1 MDDKGFPIGSPFLFM
16 CFVIER
22 KLDIWIIWILDS
34 LHFERTESGEMSRF
48 SGLPITHDL
57 Y

>member
-1 MDDKGFPIGSPFLFM
+1 MNKGFPIGSPFLFM

-22 KLDIWIIWILDS
+22 KVDIWILDS
-34 LHFERTESGEMSRF
+34 QHFERTESGEMSRG
-48 SGLPITHDL
+48 SLASLSLMNL